1 MNAKKRCLVLVFVSL
16 VAFSATNIYAQCF
29 IDSPD
34 CLCFNP
40 NGEWNPSGDLL
51 EVALQTVN
59 TFESCIS
66 DGGKPFYQMQ
76 MGINDVD
83 LAQEYAFK
91 LFFAE
96 RSPWCT
102 ETVAYWHMKARSPYL
117 GGYSTPWHLSWQLK
131 NASAI
136 RIWYLI
142 ESSIGGRGQW
152 IDAKALDLNNFQP
165 GVNAPCPGA
174 YQQIETYIPFLD
186 SWGGDFTA
194 HSQVV
199 DWMTIKHRPD
209 GTVINFDLRMIEGNS
224 RSMVRND
231 RPEYEDAPRYT
242 PQGGTDPEEDFLGGG
257 FPEGFRKIRGWGIDL
272 TDSGEPI
279 CYEDRIFYEEVPLD
293 IPPPFPDFAPQ
304 PVEIDKADRAV
315 LKKKLDFAL
324 AVAEDGGPTVKFGDG
339 PDMVLELPSPRE
351 PWVVEE
357 ELFDMDLASV
367 YIKYP
372 KPLPDPVGM
381 VEIRFTGPNIP
392 EKVRVEAKEYGRED
406 LPGHPQGKFRNREA
420 SMELAEDMPIAFLFF
435 KNGIVARKFR
445 IDLKRRPTEFEGPVK
460 IANLYF
466 HAWIDPKDEDSN
478 NNE

>member
-1 MNAKKRCLVLVFVSL
+1 MNVKKQCLVLVLVSL
-16 VAFSATNIYAQCF
+16 VAFSSTNIHAQCF
-29 IDSPD
+29 RDSPD
-34 CLCFNP
+34 CVFCFDP
-40 NGEWNPSGDLL
+40 TGIWNPTGDLL
-51 EVALQTVN
+51 EVALQTRN
-59 TFESCIS
+59 TIESCIP

-76 MGINDVD
+76 MGISDVG
-83 LAQEYAFK
+83 LAQKAALALYFTG
-91 LFFAE
+91 

-102 ETVAYWHMKARSPYL
+102 ETVAYWHMRARSPYL
-117 GGYSTPWHLSWQLK
+117 GGYSTPWHFSWQLK
-131 NASAI
+131 NTSKI
-136 RIWYLI
+136 RIWYLV
-142 ESSIGGRGQW
+142 ESSIGGRGRW

-174 YQQIETYIPFLD
+174 YMQIETYNPFLD
-186 SWGGDFTA
+186 SWGGAFTA

-199 DWMTIKHRPD
+199 DWMIIEHHPD
-209 GTVINFDLRMIEGNS
+209 GTVINFHLGIIEGNS
-224 RSMVRND
+224 KARVRND
-231 RPEYEDAPRYT
+231 RKYLSAPRFT
-242 PQGGTDPEEDFLGGG
+242 PQGGTNPDTDFIGGG
-257 FPEGFRKIRGWGIDL
+257 FPKGFRKIKGWGIDL
-272 TDSGEPI
+272 TASGEPI

-315 LKKKLDFAL
+315 LKKNLDFAW
-324 AVAEDGGPTVKFGDG
+324 AVAHDGGPTVKFGDG
-339 PDMVLELPSPRE
+339 PYMVSEQPSPRE

-392 EKVRVEAKEYGRED
+392 EKVTVEAKEYGRKD
-406 LPGHPQGKFRNREA
+406 LPGHPHGKVRNREA
-420 SMELAEDMPIAFLFF
+420 SVDLTEGMPTAILVF
-435 KNGIVARKFR
+435 KKGIVARKFR
-445 IDLKRRPTEFEGPVK
+445 IDLKRRPTEIDGPVK

-466 HAWIDPKDEDSN
+466 HAWLDPKDEDSD